1 MLEYDHF
8 SSCNINDITEVRKF
22 VIGNVDE
29 KQYTLDA
36 YYKTDL
42 LAKDVILKKY
52 FSPTDITLVDMWF
65 RIAWGTAQAELENVR
80 VYWAYRYFNI
90 LKDFKFI
97 PGGRINHGVGRDD
110 IRVSFANCYVVPIKE
125 DSLSGIYKCL
135 EEEAMTYKVGG
146 GCGHDLSILRPKD
159 TDILGTGG
167 KSCGTT
173 GFMNLFSVST
183 NTVSQQSRRGANM
196 QTLLVSHPDIED
208 FIEVK
213 NDIKECNTVL
223 DKIAK
228 TYKNK
233 DDFEILT
240 NWIDNHR
247 DVGKSNISVKL
258 TDEFLTAVENN
269 ADFNLTWDGKVFK
282 TVSAKDL
289 WNKIIYNAW
298 QSAEPGVIFWD
309 RMVETNNLEYIN
321 PLLSTNPC
329 SEIPLGAYGNCLLGH
344 INLSAMVINGQ
355 FDLEMYE
362 ETIAVAMRFLDDII
376 TINDGRHALP
386 EQNDVAL
393 KERRTG
399 LGITAIGD
407 MFIKL
412 MMRYGDEESLEFA
425 DLLGEKLRNTAYHT
439 SAMLAKEKGAFPWF
453 DVNKFFLSKFSSN
466 LPDKIKDLICAYGIR
481 NGMLLTV
488 APVGTG
494 SIIAQTSSGIEPIFR
509 CSYVRNVKE
518 QDGKTFKEYK
528 VIHPL
533 IENMFGTDSNNY
545 PICVVDSSMI
555 TPEERVKVQAVIQ
568 KYIDNSISS
577 TVNLPFDAT
586 IEDVASVYMNAWKL
600 GCKGITVYREGSRR
614 GVLISNDEADKKEEE
629 VELDNNG
636 NARHVMKRPRKL
648 EGETYKLR
656 LDLTDNKPNNCY
668 ITVNFE
674 PGTKKP
680 FEMLLTEKSA
690 NKEFKDILYTETV
703 LRLISLS
710 LRHQVPIEF
719 IVQQLERVE
728 NQYLYSL
735 PISLGNVLR
744 NYIGTEGEEE
754 IDEDVDDDMA
764 GQTIPALPKRNS
776 IYVEK
781 CPSCSQPLTRNSAC
795 VSCKHCGW
803 EKC

>member
-1 MLEYDHF
+1 MILDRETFKD
-8 SSCNINDITEVRKF
+8 CNVNDITEVRRY
-22 VIGNVDE
+22 VIGDIDE

-36 YYKTDL
+36 YYKTDI

-52 FSPTDITLVDMWF
+52 FAPTDITLVDMWF
-65 RIAWGTAQAELENVR
+65 RVAWGTAQAEKEDVR

-90 LKDFKFI
+90 LKDFRFI
-97 PGGRINHGVGRDD
+97 PGGRINHGVGRND

-135 EEEAMTYKVGG
+135 QEEAMTYKVGG

-159 TDILGTGG
+159 TDIMGTGG

-208 FIEVK
+208 FIEIK
-213 NDIKECNTVL
+213 NDIKECNLVL

-233 DDFEILT
+233 DDFEVLT

-258 TDEFLTAVENN
+258 TDEFLNAVENN
-269 ADFNLTWDGKVFK
+269 TDFNLTWNGVVYK
-282 TVSAKDL
+282 TIKARDL

-298 QSAEPGVIFWD
+298 QSAEPGIIFWD
-309 RMVETNNLEYIN
+309 RMVETNNLEYVN

-329 SEIPLGAYGNCLLGH
+329 SELPLGAYGNCLLGH

-355 FDLEMYE
+355 FDLDLYE
-362 ETIAVAMRFLDDII
+362 DTIAVAMRFLDDII

-386 EQNDVAL
+386 EQNEIAL

-399 LGITAIGD
+399 LGITGIGD

-453 DVNKFFLSKFSSN
+453 DVDKFFLSKFSSN
-466 LPDKIKDLICAYGIR
+466 LPNHIKASIEVYGIR

-509 CSYVRNVKE
+509 CSYTRNVKE
-518 QDGKTFKEYK
+518 QDGKSFKEYK
-528 VIHPL
+528 VFHPL
-533 IENMFGTDSNNY
+533 IENMFGTDINNY
-545 PICVVDSSMI
+545 PECVVDSSMI
-555 TPEERVKVQAVIQ
+555 TPEERVRIQATIQ

-577 TVNLPFDAT
+577 TVNLPFDSK
-586 IEDVASVYMNAWKL
+586 IEDVADVYMNAWKL
-600 GCKGITVYREGSRR
+600 GCKGITVYREGCRR
-614 GVLISNDEADKKEEE
+614 GVLVSNDEANKKEED

-636 NARHVMKRPRKL
+636 NERYVMKRPRKL

-656 LDLTDNKPNNCY
+656 LDLTGDKLNNCY
-668 ITVNFE
+668 VTVNFE

-703 LRLISLS
+703 MRLVSLC
-710 LRHQVPIEF
+710 LRHNVPLVF
-719 IVQQLERVE
+719 IAEQLEKVQ
-728 NQYLYSL
+728 NQYIYSL
-735 PISLGNVLR
+735 PLSLSNVLR
-744 NYIGTEGEEE
+744 NYIG
-754 IDEDVDDDMA
+754 IDESLLKEEDYVE
-764 GQTIPALPKRNS
+764 QTIPAPKKS
-776 IYVEK
+776 IYIEK
-781 CPSCSQPLTRNSAC
+781 CPNCTQPLTRNSGC
-795 VSCKHCGW
+795 TSCKHCGW
-803 EKC
+803 ERC